1 MSTVRRRTVFDLLP
15 LELKE
20 LYRLNLNV
28 SATVPPRRPS
38 RSSSEDYNDYAYDE
52 GIYERYREMHDRAKA
67 ERSLWLRT
75 HRITR
80 AVMLDAARVDYDP
93 YAQATRL
100 GLTAPPVP
108 DGYTEALRAWREPPP
123 PPVPLS
129 VPMANK
135 SFSF

>member
-1 MSTVRRRTVFDLLP
+1 MSTVHRRTVFDLLP

-20 LYRLNLNV
+20 MYRLNLNV

-38 RSSSEDYNDYAYDE
+38 RSNSEDYNEYAFDE
-52 GIYERYREMHDRAKA
+52 GIYQRYREMHDRAKA

-80 AVMLDAARVDYDP
+80 AVMNDAYRTDYDP
-93 YAQATRL
+93 YTNAPRL

-108 DGYTEALRAWREPPP
+108 EGYTDSMRAWREPPP
-123 PPVPLS
+123 PPKPLS
-129 VPMANK
+129 VPRLNK